1 MAKMKVGQLVKDV
14 RTVVIDVEG
23 EPLGVTYRPS
33 EITPATEAAMMD
45 QVDGSRAGG
54 GLCKLLTKVLIGWEL
69 VGDDEKP
76 YPTTEAAL
84 RKLPIAF
91 LGVVVKGITDDL
103 RPNGTSAAALN
114 DGSVAAG

>member
-1 MAKMKVGQLVKDV
+1 MAKMRVGQLVKDA
-14 RTVVIDVEG
+14 RTVQVDVEG
-23 EPLGVTYRPS
+23 EPLSVTYRPS

-69 VGDDEKP
+69 VGDDDKP

-91 LGVVVKGITDDL
+91 LGMVVKGITDDM
-103 RPNGTSAAALN
+103 RPNPPSAATSN
-114 DGSVAAG
+114 GGSIAAA

>member
-1 MAKMKVGQLVKDV
+1 MAKMKVGQLVKDA
-14 RTVVIDVEG
+14 RTVEIPIDG
-23 EPLGVTYRPS
+23 EPLTVSFRPS
-33 EITPATEAAMMD
+33 EFTPATEAAMMD

-54 GLCKLLTKVLIGWEL
+54 GLCKLLAKVLVSWEL

-91 LGVVVKGITDDL
+91 LGLVVQGITGDM
-103 RPNGTSAAALN
+103 RPNATSAAPLN
-114 DGSVAAG
+114 GGLVAAG

>member
-1 MAKMKVGQLVKDV
+1 MAKMKVGQLVKDA
-14 RTVVIDVEG
+14 RTVAVDVEG
-23 EPLGVTYRPS
+23 EPLNVTYRPS

-54 GLCKLLTKVLIGWEL
+54 GLCKLLAKVLVGWEL
-69 VGDDEKP
+69 VGEDEKP

-91 LGVVVKGITDDL
+91 LGLVVKGITDDM
-103 RPNGTSAAALN
+103 RPNGQSAAASNAGL
-114 DGSVAAG
+114 VAAD